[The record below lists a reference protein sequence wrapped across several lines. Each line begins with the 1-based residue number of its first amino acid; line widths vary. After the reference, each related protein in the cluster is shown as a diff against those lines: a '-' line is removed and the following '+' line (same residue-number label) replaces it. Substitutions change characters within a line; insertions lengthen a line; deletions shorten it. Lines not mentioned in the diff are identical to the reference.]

1 MVATVSFLFDV
12 SLLDPD
18 PLKTLR
24 DDVSEGKLGPF
35 TVDPFFICCSSRL
48 GKYSSAFN

>member
-1 MVATVSFLFDV
+1 MVATVSFLFDE

-35 TVDPFFICCSSRL
+35 TVDPFL
-48 GKYSSAFN
+48 YTAHPG

>member
-1 MVATVSFLFDV
+1 MVATVSFLFDE

-24 DDVSEGKLGPF
+24 DDVSVGKLGPF
-35 TVDPFFICCSSRL
+35 TVDLFLYAAHP
-48 GKYSSAFN
+48 G